1 MSQIRILYFVA
12 HRVVS
17 INEHKLAPALKDE
30 VLFLSFVLAA
40 GAEWPGSEWVQL
52 RANPVNKKRG
62 KKSNPNSINSIP
74 RSVPSIWLT
83 YIQIF
88 ALAECDVQDWKKQA
102 SGGRVADC

>member
-40 GAEWPGSEWVQL
+40 GAEWPGSKWVQL
-52 RANPVNKKRG
+52 RANPVNKKKG
-62 KKSNPNSINSIP
+62 KK
-74 RSVPSIWLT
+74 
-83 YIQIF
+83 
-88 ALAECDVQDWKKQA
+88 KQ
-102 SGGRVADC
+102 SKQY